1 MAWFKDFTDRTIG
14 RMIGLET
21 NKAISSYQEHLVD
34 VQRWINIYEGKPYW
48 SSEAVVSREKAAA
61 AISLL
66 TNKVTSEFE
75 SEIVPKKKSSKRAK
89 IANKAYG
96 NLVEKTADYLESLM
110 VTGSGVF
117 KVFVSRGK
125 VGVDFY
131 PAHRIIPIRFDEF
144 GDLVEVYLLDR
155 ARVDNKIYT
164 KIEHHKF
171 DDVLY
176 TIKTSV
182 HKGEGVSASGKLT
195 DKVDFSTV
203 SQWSKVTPVVNLE
216 NALMPAFLYV
226 KTPYVNNNSISS
238 EYGVSVMSKAEQ
250 YLRDYDVRYA
260 EYNTEFEHAESIVF
274 VPKKYMEPNPDPNA
288 TDPSFKSKL
297 FTKLHGDNMDN
308 SANRIDEWAP
318 AIRNVNYEQSLE
330 VILRNIE
337 FNFGLAYGEM
347 SQSSEVAKTATEVRA
362 SKERSYATVRSYHK
376 LIKTTYETLAD
387 MIVYRIGVFSPFL
400 GVEEDDLT
408 SYEVTFY
415 FDDSVAMDVG
425 GYAEKKMAE
434 FSAGIITKEFYLKE
448 VYGMTEEE
456 IKEATGAVDEVD
468 QPTESPLVDKP
479 VQDSPPEDVA
489 DVLTDDKKETEQP

>member
-1 MAWFKDFTDRTIG
+1 MAWFKDFTDRMIG
-14 RMIGLET
+14 RMIGLDT

-34 VQRWINIYEGKPYW
+34 VQRWINIYEGRPNW

-66 TNKVTSEFE
+66 TNKITSEFE
-75 SEIVPKKKSSKRAK
+75 SEIIPKKKSSKRAK
-89 IANKAYG
+89 IAKKAYG
-96 NLVEKTADYLESLM
+96 NLVNRTADHMESLM

-131 PAHRIIPIRFDEF
+131 PAHRIVPIRFDEF

-164 KIEHHKF
+164 KVEHHTF
-171 DDVLY
+171 DDGLY

-182 HKGEGVSASGKLT
+182 HRGEGVSASGKLT

-203 SQWSKVTPVVNLE
+203 PQWSKVVPVITLE
-216 NALMPAFLYV
+216 NARMPAFLYV
-226 KTPYVNNNSISS
+226 KTPYVNNNHISS
-238 EYGVSVMSKAEQ
+238 NYGVSIMSKAEQ
-250 YLRDYDVRYA
+250 YLRDYDERYA
-260 EYNTEFEHAESIVF
+260 SYNQDFENSESILF
-274 VPKKYMEPNPDPNA
+274 IPKKYMAPNPDPNA
-288 TDPSFKSKL
+288 LDPSFDRRI

-308 SANRIDEWAP
+308 SANRIDMWSP
-318 AIRNVNYEQSLE
+318 AIRNANFEQSLE

-362 SKERSYATVRSYHK
+362 SKERSYSTVRSYQK

-387 MIVYRIGVFSPFL
+387 MIVYRIGVFSSFL

-456 IKEATGAVDEVD
+456 IKLATGAVGEVD
-468 QPTESPLVDKP
+468 KPTESPFKDKSE
-479 VQDSPPEDVA
+479 QDSPPEDVV
-489 DVLTDDKKETEQP
+489 DILTDDKKETEQP